1 MLYNNG
7 KLIFIRLIIRAYA
20 IIVFLIQ
27 ANFILGHFK
36 NFNFKGKLYC
46 KHLIFVAS
54 KFGYFK
60 IADTL
65 ALFNI
70 GSYSIKYPL

>member
-1 MLYNNG
+1 MLYNKG
-7 KLIFIRLIIRAYA
+7 KFIFMHLIIRVYI

-27 ANFILGHFK
+27 ANFILVHFK

-46 KHLIFVAS
+46 KHFDIC
-54 KFGYFK
+54 GIK
-60 IADTL
+60 IWLFQNADTL

-70 GSYSIKYPL
+70 GSY

>member
-1 MLYNNG
+1 MH
-7 KLIFIRLIIRAYA
+7 LIIRVYI

-60 IADTL
+60 MLTHWRYLIL
-65 ALFNI
+65 AVIQFNI
-70 GSYSIKYPL
+70 LYDNVLFS